1 MRSPLACDEDL
12 VRRLPLP
19 LAQLYRRA
27 HNAKTALER
36 HHAAYYLWEAALKL
50 LASAAVVEYAE
61 RAEHDPQLAE
71 RLENLSRPAVGH
83 WWEFVRLL
91 VPVLAESGDARFGA
105 LRELLLGKARD
116 DLPRA
121 AGLDTALAEA
131 LEGRGGARS
140 RVRLTELFDRLVRY
154 RNRELGHGASG
165 QRSDDFYEN
174 MGRALLAGLG
184 ELLGRLDVLAGRRL
198 LYVAEVRGRAS
209 GDWLV
214 ERYELTGE
222 APRRLASVELPATD
236 ACRLPR
242 AKSLYLGTA
251 DEPSAPGGEAP
262 PAPPRLLRPL
272 VVHDEDTGEVFFL
285 NGRRGRR
292 RAEYLCYSSG
302 RVLDRDELGAEQ
314 RELLARVL
322 GVEVDGAA
330 VEAWAARS
338 QAEEAPAPAD
348 PAAPRRPVGE
358 FELLSRIGRGGM
370 GVVYRAWQPSL
381 GRQVALK
388 LLLRAG
394 DPKAE
399 ARFAREIRALG
410 RVEHPNLVKVFTSGS
425 DGEQW
430 FYAMELVEGTDLA
443 SVCGQLAGSAA
454 PAVGAEDWQRALTS
468 ACEESRTREEVLSD
482 DASGP
487 PPAPAAPPA
496 PAPAPAAL
504 RSGHGHLLYAVELV
518 RQVAEAAHA
527 LHEARVV
534 HRDIK
539 PGNIMVL
546 ADGQHAVLMD
556 LGLAQLADE
565 DEGRLTRTRQ
575 FVGTLRYASP
585 EQVLAAAPLDRRSDV
600 YSLGATLYELL
611 TLRPLFGAT
620 DQTAPSELMLKILS
634 GDPERPRRLNPRV
647 PADLEAVV
655 LKCLEKDRTRRY
667 ATAAELA
674 EDLARWQR
682 GEPVHAQPP
691 TVRYVLGKYARRH
704 RSALALA
711 AALVLVALVGAGA
724 AFYRIDAERR
734 RAEANEREARHNL
747 YDARMVLARQ
757 AWEQADVARVLEL
770 LDGQPADLRGPDWD
784 ALWSFC
790 HRDRFTLRGRAAE
803 IPALA
808 VSPDGATLAAGRVDG
823 TVEVWDLVARPRRV
837 RHTLTGHT
845 HKVLGVAFSPDGKTL
860 ASASGDQT
868 VRLWDPATG
877 KEKGA
882 PLAGHQRQVLA
893 VAFSPDGKTLATGSA
908 DATVKLWDPG
918 TGREKATLKGHEAA
932 VVTLAFFADGRLL
945 ATAGDDET
953 VRFWDPADGREVG
966 EPLRGHTG
974 VIRSVALSPDGKTLA
989 SGSDDAT
996 VRLWDVAARAPLG
1009 EPLRGH
1015 TASAWS
1021 VAFSPDGQTVAS
1033 GSLDNTVRLWDVA
1046 TGEERFTFKGHTAGV
1061 LHVAF
1066 TPDGRTLV
1074 SAGRDRTVRGW
1085 DPASGAGGPPL
1096 EGRHTRPVTALA
1108 FSPDG
1113 RTLASAGQD
1122 WTVRLWE
1129 APTGRALGR
1138 PLEHPNSVP
1147 ALAYSPDGRLV
1158 AAAGRDG
1165 VIRLWEGQGA
1175 ARRERMPPLT
1185 GHVGGVLCLAF
1196 SPNGRRLAS
1205 GGADGTVRL
1214 WDPARGE
1221 AVLQQ
1226 PVHDNWILG
1235 LAFSPDGNTLAS
1247 AGADA
1252 LVKLL
1257 DPATLEVRATF
1268 AGHTRDVRG
1277 VAFSRDGKT
1286 LASGANDGTIKL
1298 WDVAARAE
1306 RATLRGH
1313 TGWVRSLA
1321 FTPDGLLVSTGGKR
1335 DAPGEVKLWRL
1346 DPAPREL
1353 DDLQG
1358 HGGTVNAVAL
1368 TRDGQTLATGDDK
1381 GIVKLWDLGAV
1392 RRRVPEE

>member
-12 VRRLPLP
+12 LRRLPLP
-19 LAQLYRRA
+19 LAQLYRRG

-36 HHAAYYLWEAALKL
+36 HQAAYYLWEAALKL
-50 LASAAVVEYAE
+50 LGSAAVIEYAE
-61 RAEHDPQLAE
+61 LGDHDPELAE

-83 WWEFVRLL
+83 WWEFVRRLI
-91 VPVLAESGDARFGA
+91 PVLAEAGDGRFAA
-105 LRELLLGKARD
+105 LRELVLGKARD
-116 DLPRA
+116 DLPRV
-121 AGLDTALAEA
+121 AGLDAALLEA
-131 LEGRGGARS
+131 LDGRGGARS
-140 RVRLTELFDRLVRY
+140 TVRLSELFDRLVRY

-165 QRSDDFYEN
+165 QRGGDFYEH
-174 MGRALLAGLG
+174 MGRVLLAGVG

-222 APRRLASVELPATD
+222 AARRVESLELPGAE
-236 ACRLPR
+236 AGRLPR
-242 AKSLYLGTA
+242 AKCLYLA
-251 DEPSAPGGEAP
+251 EAAGGEAGP
-262 PAPPRLLRPL
+262 PALRLLRPL
-272 VVHDEDTGEVFFL
+272 VAYDEDTEEVFFL

-302 RVLDRDELGAEQ
+302 RVLDRDDLGAEQ

-322 GVEVDGAA
+322 GVTVDGAA
-330 VEAWAARS
+330 VDAWAARS
-338 QAEEAPAPAD
+338 EAEEAPEAATAPA
-348 PAAPRRPVGE
+348 PPRRSVGE

-388 LLLRAG
+388 LLLKAG
-394 DPKAE
+394 DAKAE

-425 DGEQW
+425 EGEQW

-443 SVCGQLAGSAA
+443 GVCAQLAGSAA

-468 ACEESRTREEVLSD
+468 ACLESRSQEEVLSD
-482 DASGP
+482 DASRPADAPAP
-487 PPAPAAPPA
+487 PPAPDPPPAAPRA
-496 PAPAPAAL
+496 
-504 RSGHGHLLYAVELV
+504 GQGHLLQAVELV

-527 LHEARVV
+527 LHEVRVI

-539 PGNIMVL
+539 PGNVMVL
-546 ADGQHAVLMD
+546 ADGRHAVLMD

-600 YSLGATLYELL
+600 YSLGATLWELL

-674 EDLARWQR
+674 EDLGRWQR
-682 GEPVHAQPP
+682 GEPVQAQPP

-711 AALVLVALVGAGA
+711 AALVLLALVGAGA

-734 RAEANEREARHNL
+734 RAEAKAREARENL
-747 YDARMVLARQ
+747 YRADMALARQ

-770 LDGQPADLRGPDWD
+770 LQGEPDDLRGPDWHS
-784 ALWSFC
+784 LWSFC
-790 HRDRFTLRGRAAE
+790 HRDLFTLRGHDAE

-808 VSPDGATLAAGRVDG
+808 ISPDGKTLAAGCVDG
-823 TVEVWDLVARPRRV
+823 TVRLWDLAARRERAK
-837 RHTLTGHT
+837 LTGHT
-845 HKVLGVAFSPDGKTL
+845 HKVLGLAFAPDGKTL

-868 VRLWDPATG
+868 VILWDPATG
-877 KEKGA
+877 GRVHTLRGHEK
-882 PLAGHQRQVLA
+882 QVIA
-893 VAFSPDGKTLATGSA
+893 VAFSPDGTTLATGSA
-908 DATVKLWDPG
+908 DRTVKLWDPA
-918 TGREKATLKGHEAA
+918 TGQEKATLPPHKAA
-932 VVTLAFFADGRLL
+932 VVTLAFSPDGRLL

-953 VRFWDPADGREVG
+953 IRFWDPAAGRESS
-966 EPLRGHTG
+966 PSLRDRTG
-974 VIRSVALSPDGKTLA
+974 VIRSVAFAPDGKTLA
-989 SGSDDAT
+989 SGSDDTT
-996 VRLWDVAARAPLG
+996 VRLWDVAARAPLKELG
-1009 EPLRGH
+1009 RHG
-1015 TASAWS
+1015 ASAWS
-1021 VAFSPDGQTVAS
+1021 VAFAPDGKTLAS
-1033 GSLDNTVRLWDVA
+1033 GSLDNTVKLWDVV
-1046 TGEERFTFKGHTAGV
+1046 TRQERFTFKGHTGGV
-1061 LHVAF
+1061 LAVAF
-1066 TPDGRTLV
+1066 APDGRTLV
-1074 SAGRDRTVRGW
+1074 SAGRDQTVKGW

-1096 EGRHTRPVTALA
+1096 EGGHERPVTALA
-1108 FSPDG
+1108 FSPGDG
-1113 RTLASAGQD
+1113 GPLVSVAQD
-1122 WTVRLWE
+1122 WTVRLWDP
-1129 APTGRALGR
+1129 ATGRALAR
-1138 PLEHPNSVP
+1138 PLEYPNAIP
-1147 ALAYSPDGRLV
+1147 ALAFAPDGRLF
-1158 AAAGRDG
+1158 ATGGRDG
-1165 VIRLWEGQGA
+1165 AIRLWEAEGA
-1175 ARRERMPPLT
+1175 AFRERGRPLT
-1185 GHVGGVLCLAF
+1185 GHVGGVMSLAF
-1196 SPNGRRLAS
+1196 SPDGRRLAS

-1221 AVLQQ
+1221 AVHDW
-1226 PVHDNWILG
+1226 PAHDNWVFG

-1247 AGADA
+1247 ASADRT
-1252 LVKLL
+1252 VKLW
-1257 DPATLEVRATF
+1257 DPATGQERARLT
-1268 AGHTRDVRG
+1268 GHTRDVRC
-1277 VAFSRDGKT
+1277 VAFSPAGDR
-1286 LASGANDGTIKL
+1286 LASGGNDGTVKL

-1306 RATLRGH
+1306 VATLEGH
-1313 TGWVRSLA
+1313 TGWVRSLV
-1321 FTPDGLLVSTGGKR
+1321 FTPDGRLLVSAGGKR
-1335 DAPGEVKLWRL
+1335 GTPGEVKLWRL
-1346 DPAPREL
+1346 GPPVREL

-1358 HGGTVNAVAL
+1358 HGGAVNALAL
-1368 TRDGQTLATGDDK
+1368 TPNGRTLATGDDE
-1381 GIVKLWDLGAV
+1381 GVVKLWDMRAV
-1392 RRRVPEE
+1392 LERIPKE